1 MSKPQTLTASPNA
14 TSLRALVDGAM
25 HWLSLIG
32 PPTDL
37 SGLVAAPV
45 SPSHTPAKRK
55 RRTTRGT
62 FGRSSTVLSLPGAP
76 RSSLENRLAAL
87 LDGRGSPECETIWS
101 WQIMPSGPPIFRLL
115 VLAPPT
121 AGSGSGLWRTLMA
134 SDAAGGTRN
143 NPTNRTTD
151 MVSYQVRDAVSALW
165 STLRSSDGSKGAPG
179 QTFTK
184 GGTPLP
190 AQVAALWATLTQ
202 RDYRYPNSA
211 DSQAR
216 RGEGKR
222 GQQLPNEIAHL
233 LGPTPPGSQGA
244 TGSSGALNPAFACW
258 FMGYPAEWVK
268 YAPSGTPSSRKLRK
282 HLSEH
287 GEDEI

>member
-1 MSKPQTLTASPNA
+1 MSKPQTLTVSPNA

-37 SGLVAAPV
+37 CGLVAVPV
-45 SPSHTPAKRK
+45 SHSATPGKRK
-55 RRTTRGT
+55 RQTTSGT
-62 FGRSSTVLSLPGAP
+62 FGRSSIVLSDTAVP
-76 RSSLENRLAAL
+76 RSSSENRLVAL
-87 LDGRGSPECETIWS
+87 LAGRGSPECETIWS
-101 WQIMPSGPPIFRLL
+101 WQVMPSGPPIFRLL
-115 VLAPPT
+115 VSALPT
-121 AGSGSGLWRTLMA
+121 VENGSGSPRGDGL
-134 SDAAGGTRN
+134 
-143 NPTNRTTD
+143 
-151 MVSYQVRDAVSALW
+151 ALW
-165 STLRSSDGSKGAPG
+165 STLRSSDGSKGSPG

-190 AQVAALWATLTQ
+190 AQAAALWATLTQ

-233 LGPTPPGSQGA
+233 LGPTPSGSPAA
-244 TGSSGALNPAFACW
+244 TGSTGALNPAFACW
-258 FMGYPAEWVK
+258 FMGYPAEWAK
-268 YAPSGTPSSRKLRK
+268 FAPLAMPSSRKSQKR
-282 HLSEH
+282 LSEH